1 LPSLYQNSPSFGISR
16 GGKFSWIVGSWPQV
30 AKTHFFTFI
39 SFIFI
44 STITILFLSGYI
56 QLNKETASIIC
67 INLNSFCSLQNQQ
80 KILGVMILWLSYY
93 EIIKHTTFYVLLT
106 CIKKVYCQTLKNAII
121 RLELKGRYIHR
132 ITLYIMR
139 LQLLK

>member
-1 LPSLYQNSPSFGISR
+1 MNCWIMTPSGKNSFLYIYLYFYIYYNYP
-16 GGKFSWIVGSWPQV
+16 
-30 AKTHFFTFI
+30 
-39 SFIFI
+39 
-44 STITILFLSGYI
+44 FLSGYI